1 MYFLFLLICSFESKG
16 YFSHAFLLFLIIK
29 KVRVHPLRFNY
40 IFHKIYYLYNPSFY
54 HRELPVK
61 IELDKDGAFFTKNL
75 ALICFNI

>member
-1 MYFLFLLICSFESKG
+1 MHSYYFLLLKKFESTH
-16 YFSHAFLLFLIIK
+16 YILTIFFIK
-29 KVRVHPLRFNY
+29 NY
-40 IFHKIYYLYNPSFY
+40 HLYNPSFY